1 MAAWRAPGG
10 DATLMCPPGPRVR
23 STFPRLALV
32 TGMSCGC
39 STCYTSTWE
48 MEQKEMPVT
57 ALPPPRVPLR
67 PPVSLS
73 IPIWKMGPR
82 HLLTEAKIP
91 GVKAAWASSTA
102 QGQTDRQTE
111 VPSRST
117 WRSPRKHRAG
127 PGRFRESSGSQ
138 RPFLDSLSK
147 VPPPREKQG
156 YH

>member
-1 MAAWRAPGG
+1 MSPWSPCSFHVSKVGPCDGHVLWLFDVLHLHVGNGTGRNASHSSAP
-10 DATLMCPPGPRVR
+10 R
-23 STFPRLALV
+23 
-32 TGMSCGC
+32 
-39 STCYTSTWE
+39 
-48 MEQKEMPVT
+48 
-57 ALPPPRVPLR
+57 PRVPLR

-117 WRSPRKHRAG
+117 WRSPKKHRAG